1 MYEHFGKVREIDGTA
16 DVNEIYE
23 KTRASVLPQVSF
35 MIGPIGSGKSCLG
48 KNLCSRTNMELM
60 NYDEFIASSGLEDK
74 DEETQTVAL
83 IKALS
88 RKCSSRVLLESF
100 PQTEF

>member
-1 MYEHFGKVREIDGTA
+1 MYEHFGKVREIDGTS

-60 NYDEFIASSGLEDK
+60 NYDEFIASSGLENK
-74 DEETQTVAL
+74 DEETQTAAL

-88 RKCSSRVLLESF
+88 RKCSPRVLLESF